1 MAKNIGIIF
10 AGGVGKRMGIKQ
22 IPKQFLIVDEKP
34 IIVHTLEY
42 FQQHKNIDEI
52 YISCVED
59 WMDHMKEIIEKY
71 DVDKV
76 KAIVKGGETA
86 QDSIYNALSEAGRN
100 NSGDSIVLIHD
111 GVRPFISED
120 LITDIIDCTTKNG
133 NAITCTPCFETI
145 IISDDGDNVGDVP
158 LRKETYSA
166 QAPQA
171 FHLKDIL
178 SAHDEIRKIN
188 PTYEDVV
195 DQCTLMRILDKP
207 VYMVKGN
214 RGNIKITKPEDVY
227 ILEALMEYRK
237 GEEIMGV
244 SYLDTKQ
251 ESN

>member
-1 MAKNIGIIF
+1 MSKNIGIIF

-42 FQQHKNIDEI
+42 FQHHKNIDEI

-59 WMDHMKEIIEKY
+59 WIDHMKEIIDTYK
-71 DVDKV
+71 VDKV
-76 KAIVKGGETA
+76 KAIVKGGDTA
-86 QDSIYNALSEAGRN
+86 QDSIFNALKEAETN
-100 NSGDSIVLIHD
+100 NDKDSIVLIHD
-111 GVRPFISED
+111 GVRPFISQE
-120 LITDIIDCTTKNG
+120 LISDIIQCVEKNG
-133 NAITCTPCFETI
+133 NAITCTPCYETI
-145 IISDDGDNVGDVP
+145 IISGDGENVGEVP

-171 FHLKDIL
+171 FRLGDIL
-178 SAHDEIRKIN
+178 KAHEEIKKEN
-188 PTYEDVV
+188 PSYENVV
-195 DQCTLMRILDKP
+195 DQCTLMRCLGKN
-207 VYMVKGN
+207 VYMVRGN

-227 ILEALMEYRK
+227 MLEALMEYRK

-244 SYLDTKQ
+244 SYLDTKH